1 MKAIRR
7 IWREEGLLKVKRRK
21 HKTKQNLRAEKAK
34 MPVGRQFCVDTKD
47 LDDIPELWP
56 QIQRFN
62 LPVVQYT
69 VREVV
74 SGLQYVAYARERSLC
89 YATLFIE
96 RILVHL
102 QACGRPLAGSFIQT
116 DNGSEFI
123 GSWNA
128 REDSVFAQ
136 AVCHVPGLTQRTL
149 PPGAHTWQADVETV
163 HRLLEDEFYE
173 VETFRGRRDFLA
185 KATTYLLWFNVARTN
200 SYKEHQTPWQI
211 LHQRNSDLRPEIVA
225 LPPVFLDDLFAAM
238 PDYTPGGGH
247 DVIPWSWASGKHAV
261 RWHGGGYNP

>member
-62 LPVVQYT
+62 LPLVQYT

-89 YATLFIE
+89 YATLFIA
-96 RILVHL
+96 RLRAHL
-102 QACGRPLAGSFIQT
+102 QACGRPLDGAFIQT
-116 DNGSEFI
+116 DNGSSSSAP
-123 GSWNA
+123 GMPAPTASSLKPSATCPDSPTAPSRRA
-128 REDSVFAQ
+128 RGESGV
-136 AVCHVPGLTQRTL
+136 
-149 PPGAHTWQADVETV
+149 DVEHV
-163 HRLLEDEFYE
+163 
-173 VETFRGRRDFLA
+173 
-185 KATTYLLWFNVARTN
+185 
-200 SYKEHQTPWQI
+200 
-211 LHQRNSDLRPEIVA
+211 
-225 LPPVFLDDLFAAM
+225 
-238 PDYTPGGGH
+238 
-247 DVIPWSWASGKHAV
+247 
-261 RWHGGGYNP
+261 